1 MTLSHA
7 EQLLRSLGITSPKE
21 IDLNAIALYC
31 GATVK
36 EKTLQGCEAQ
46 IIGHGDKAIINI
58 NSAASSERKRFS
70 IGHELGHWKYHRGK
84 NFICRADDI
93 GNNAYSPN
101 DPERVADDYS
111 SDLLMPAYLF
121 KGMTNHAGQPNWDI
135 IKSLAEEFQTSLTA
149 TALRYI
155 KYSPIPTMLVCHAQN
170 GRKWFRRGQDVPES
184 LFPRS
189 DLDADSYAMD
199 VLYQRTVQP
208 RPNLIG
214 ADAWFDKWDADR
226 YEIHEQSI
234 RVYDGLILTLLS
246 WKDTAMLEK
255 YAA

>member
-7 EQLLRSLGITSPKE
+7 EHLLQSLGITEPKE
-21 IDLNAIALYC
+21 IDLKAIALYC

-36 EKTLQGCEAQ
+36 ERVLQGCEAQ
-46 IIGHGDKAIINI
+46 IIGHGNRAIINI

-70 IGHELGHWKYHRGK
+70 IGHELGHWKYDRGK
-84 NFICRADDI
+84 SFICRTDDI
-93 GNNAYSPN
+93 GNQSYSQN
-101 DPERVADDYS
+101 NPERIADAYS
-111 SDLLMPAYLF
+111 SDLLMPAYIF
-121 KGMTNHAGQPNWDI
+121 KGMTDHAGSPNWDI
-135 IKSLAEEFQTSLTA
+135 IKDLSGKFQTSLTA

-155 KYSPIPTMLVCHAQN
+155 KYSPTPTMLVCHAQN
-170 GRKWFRRGQDVPES
+170 GRKWFSRGQDVPES

-199 VLYQRTVQP
+199 VLYQRTVQA

-214 ADAWFDKWDADR
+214 ADAWFDKRDADR
-226 YEIHEQSI
+226 YELHEQSI
-234 RVYDGLILTLLS
+234 SIYSGQILTLLS
-246 WKDTAMLEK
+246 WKDTSMLEK